1 VADDVQ
7 GAVSHYDLK
16 FFQGDK
22 PMRGWIILHSLTA
35 SIGIASAAA
44 SGGPAPGVSLGL
56 SAVGV
61 TLLALAI
68 GARLVRGRA

>member
-1 VADDVQ
+1 
-7 GAVSHYDLK
+7 
-16 FFQGDK
+16 
-22 PMRGWIILHSLTA
+22 MRGWIILHSLTA

-44 SGGPAPGVSLGL
+44 SGGPPPGVSLGL